1 MTAEEKLE
9 LRMRMSRDFKQ
20 GFEAGRAEA
29 IRKYHKAVENNLLN
43 ATFDVIINDEI
54 AKNLKEQKND

>member
-1 MTAEEKLE
+1 MTEEEKLNI
-9 LRMRMSRDFKQ
+9 RMEMSRDFRQ
-20 GFEAGRAEA
+20 GFEAGFAEA

-54 AKNLKEQKND
+54 AKLLKEKK